1 MRIHFARFCAPNRSH
16 CLSASPSLRLIVKS
30 WCRLAAAIAAA
41 NINPEFKRQ
50 CLVSQNG
57 FVVVGA
63 GAAGLMV
70 ARELARA
77 GKRVTLLE
85 ARKRSGG
92 RIEVLP
98 ETEFGYAAEGGAEF
112 VHGEA
117 HHTHSVMREAG
128 LSLTVLDGTGWQ
140 AENGV
145 LSLNERVTPH
155 ADEFRRA
162 LIALKHDLPVAEF
175 LARHFGDP
183 RYADLRYSIT
193 RMVEGYDAADP
204 SRASTFALREEWMG
218 RGLGRQGRIEE
229 GYGPLIAFL
238 LGDCRRLGVA
248 VYFGAV
254 VTSIDAD
261 QGKITARCRDGRFFA
276 ADAAILTVPLPLLGG
291 IALPAEAKDIAAAAI
306 ADIGFGNV
314 VKILLRFSSNWWAS
328 RTSADMSFLFSNAA
342 VPTWWTQHPDSHPVL
357 TGWLAGPRADAVA
370 TLSSDD
376 IIARALGALAQ
387 NLAVSA
393 DWLRGML
400 VASRAINWGAD
411 PFARGAYSYATPK
424 TRQVL
429 AQIDRAHAH
438 VWFSGEAFYAG
449 PEMGTVEAAFASG
462 WHAAQAILR
471 EHA

>member
-1 MRIHFARFCAPNRSH
+1 
-16 CLSASPSLRLIVKS
+16 
-30 WCRLAAAIAAA
+30 
-41 NINPEFKRQ
+41 
-50 CLVSQNG
+50 VSSQTQSE

-63 GAAGLMV
+63 GAAGLMA
-70 ARELARA
+70 AREMARA
-77 GKRVTLLE
+77 GKHVVLLE
-85 ARKRSGG
+85 ARNRAGG
-92 RIEVLP
+92 RIEILP
-98 ETEFGYAAEGGAEF
+98 DAEFGYPAEGGAEF
-112 VHGEA
+112 VHGAA
-117 HHTHSVMREAG
+117 HHTRDVMREAG

-145 LSLNERVTPH
+145 LSLNERATPH

-193 RMVEGYDAADP
+193 RMVEGYDAANP

-218 RGLGRQGRIEE
+218 RGLGRQGRIAE

-276 ADAAILTVPLPLLGG
+276 ADAAILTVPLPLLGS
-291 IALPAEAKDIAAAAI
+291 IALPPEAKDIAAAAI

-314 VKILLRFSSNWWAS
+314 VKILLRFSSTWWAS
-328 RTSADMSFLFSNAA
+328 RTSVDMSFLFSNAA

-370 TLSSDD
+370 ALSSDEV
-376 IIARALGALAQ
+376 IERALGALAQ
-387 NLAVSA
+387 NFAVSP
-393 DWLRGML
+393 DWLKAML
-400 VASRAINWGAD
+400 VASRAINWGTD
-411 PFARGAYSYATPK
+411 PFARGAYSYATPS
-424 TRQVL
+424 THHVL
-429 AQIDRAHAH
+429 ERVDRAYAN

-449 PEMGTVEAAFASG
+449 PEMGTVEAAFAS
-462 WHAAQAILR
+462 ACRVVQAVLGGQT
-471 EHA
+471 